1 MMGANSLRTRRPA
14 SVWALLAIV
23 SLALAACTGT
33 EPTAP
38 TTAPVTDAP
47 ETEGTE
53 SPAASPAT
61 SPADDPAAT
70 GPVRIAITAESGVSV
85 TPGRLAIERLQ
96 ERGYDVETQLYPDPI
111 TAMQAV
117 IVGEADIGTADSY
130 VVIQANEAG
139 QNFQIFGFENSVG
152 FALVAPVS
160 IGSPEELDGK
170 RVAYHS
176 PGSFTRGLAFLAAQ
190 RLGFEPEW
198 LVIEGSEVRAEALLN
213 GQIDGTVIDLEQTVH
228 VLSVAPD
235 EYHILINFA
244 EEFEGLTG
252 TGLYAAPSW
261 IAEHEGFV
269 RAYVEE
275 LNSEFTRVNEDR
287 QYFREEILR
296 LVGTTTDLHENPEK
310 LEAMIDIH
318 LEASEFDFC
327 DFNTP
332 EAALLTADLFVEIG
346 DLESYPPIEEW
357 ATFEYVNEVCG

>member
-1 MMGANSLRTRRPA
+1 
-14 SVWALLAIV
+14 
-23 SLALAACTGT
+23 
-33 EPTAP
+33 
-38 TTAPVTDAP
+38 VTDEP
-47 ETEGTE
+47 IT
-53 SPAASPAT
+53 
-61 SPADDPAAT
+61 
-70 GPVRIAITAESGVSV
+70 IAITADSGVSV
-85 TPGRLAIERLQ
+85 TPGRVAIERLQ
-96 ERGYDVETQLYPDPI
+96 EQGYNVESQLYPDPI

-139 QNFQIFGFENSVG
+139 QDFRIFGFENSVG

-160 IGSPEELDGK
+160 IETPQDLDGM

-213 GQIDGTVIDLEQTVH
+213 GQIDATVIDLEQTVH
-228 VLSVAPD
+228 VQSEAPGD
-235 EYHILINFA
+235 FHVLINFA

-252 TGLYAAPSW
+252 TGIYASPEW
-261 IAEHEGFV
+261 ISGHEQFV
-269 RAYVEE
+269 RDYVAA

-287 QYFREEILR
+287 QYFRDQILR

-318 LEASEFDFC
+318 LNASEFEFC
-327 DFNTP
+327 AFNTP
-332 EAALLTADLFVEIG
+332 EAAELTADLFVEIG

-357 ATFEYVNEVCG
+357 ATFDYVDEVC